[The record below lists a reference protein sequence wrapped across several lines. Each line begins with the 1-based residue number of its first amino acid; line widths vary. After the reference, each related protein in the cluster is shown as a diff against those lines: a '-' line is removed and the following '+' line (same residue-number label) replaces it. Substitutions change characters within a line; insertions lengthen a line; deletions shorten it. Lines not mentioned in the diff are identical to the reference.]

1 VARTITHI
9 PTGVMRNTTSGE
21 KKEHLGVE
29 LDEGRAEAHEAGEE
43 GLVEVAVLLE
53 GHVLDHGRQ
62 LVVVAYQDHPLQPR
76 HAILLVLRI
85 VAGEMRQLSL
95 VALISW
101 ALRSSTL
108 SYIFHIPT

>member
-1 VARTITHI
+1 
-9 PTGVMRNTTSGE
+9 MRNTTSGE

>member
-1 VARTITHI
+1 MASNMLHI
-9 PTGVMRNTTSGE
+9 PTGGMRKYTSGE

-62 LVVVAYQDHPLQPR
+62 LVVVPYQDHPLQPR
-76 HAILLVLRI
+76 HAVLLVLRI
-85 VAGEMRQLSL
+85 VAGEMRQPSL
-95 VALISW
+95 AAFISW
-101 ALRSSTL
+101 VLHSSTL
-108 SYIFHIPT
+108 